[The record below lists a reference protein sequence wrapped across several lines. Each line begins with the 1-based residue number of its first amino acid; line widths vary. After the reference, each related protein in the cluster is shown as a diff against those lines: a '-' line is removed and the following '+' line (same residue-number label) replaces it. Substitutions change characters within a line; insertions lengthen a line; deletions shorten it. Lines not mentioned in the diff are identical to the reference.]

1 MPAPN
6 LALWE
11 EVEKT
16 DPKFTKE
23 YTGPGGFTGTAVNAQ
38 YLAKRATEQFGPCGT
53 GWGYEVLEERFD
65 QGAPLLDKAGTV
77 LAHAQVHTLKIEL
90 WYIGG
95 DGERKTITHY
105 GHTPF
110 VNQNRFGVSTDFDA
124 PKKSLTDAIGKCL
137 SQLGFSA
144 DIRLGLYD
152 DIHYVNERMGEAEI
166 ERAEDKIET
175 RERQAAE
182 YREWLDTTLNLIGT
196 AQSLNELQQLY
207 KSAMRKL
214 DLRKD
219 DPNRDAHKLKFT
231 RAKDARKVDL
241 EDQMEG
247 AA

>member
-1 MPAPN
+1 MPGN
-6 LALWE
+6 LNIWE
-11 EVEKT
+11 SVQKT

-38 YLAKRATEQFGPCGT
+38 YLAMRATEVFGPCGT
-53 GWGYEVLEERFD
+53 GWGYSVLEERFD
-65 QGAPLLDKAGTV
+65 IGGPLTNKEGAV
-77 LAHAQVHTLKIEL
+77 LANAQVHTLKVEL
-90 WYIGG
+90 WYIGA
-95 DGERKTITHY
+95 DGERKTVMHY

-110 VNQNRFGVSTDFDA
+110 VTQNKFGIATDFEA

-152 DIHYVNERMGEAEI
+152 DIHYVNEVKAEAEI

-182 YREWLDTTLNLIGT
+182 YREWLENNLRLIRT
-196 AQSLNELQQLY
+196 AQSLNELQ
-207 KSAMRKL
+207 KVFASAIRKL

-219 DPNRDAHKLKFT
+219 DTNKLKFT
-231 RAKDARKVDL
+231 RAKDERKAELTAL
-241 EDQMEG
+241 E
-247 AA
+247 AKA

>member
-1 MPAPN
+1 MPGN
-6 LALWE
+6 LNIWE
-11 EVEKT
+11 SVQKT

-38 YLAKRATEQFGPCGT
+38 YLAMRATEIFGPCGT
-53 GWGYEVLEERFD
+53 GWGYNVLEERFD
-65 QGAPLLDKAGTV
+65 IGGPLTNKEGVV
-77 LAHAQVHTLKIEL
+77 LANAQVHTLKVEL
-90 WYIGG
+90 WYLGPDG
-95 DGERKTITHY
+95 DRKTVMHY

-110 VNQNRFGVSTDFDA
+110 VTQNKFGISTDFEA

-152 DIHYVNERMGEAEI
+152 DIHYVNEVKAEAEI

-182 YREWLDTTLNLIGT
+182 YREWLENNLRLIKT
-196 AQSLNELQQLY
+196 AQSLNELQ
-207 KSAMRKL
+207 KVFASAIRKL

-219 DPNRDAHKLKFT
+219 DTNKLKFT
-231 RAKDARKVDL
+231 RAKDERKAELTAL
-241 EDQMEG
+241 E
-247 AA
+247 AKA

>member
-1 MPAPN
+1 MTTTN
-6 LALWE
+6 LALWD
-11 EVEKT
+11 EVQKT
-16 DPKFTKE
+16 DPKYTKE

-53 GWGYEVLEERFD
+53 GWGYDVIEERFD
-65 QGAPLLDKAGTV
+65 VGGPLLNKEGAL
-77 LAHAQVHTLKIEL
+77 LAHAQVHTLKVAL

-110 VNQNRFGVSTDFDA
+110 ITANRYGISTDFEA

-152 DIHYVNERMGEAEI
+152 DIHYVNERMGEAEL
-166 ERAEDKIET
+166 ERAEDKIDVK
-175 RERQAAE
+175 ERQAAE
-182 YREWLDTTLNLIGT
+182 YRKWLDENLSLVET
-196 AQSLNELQQLY
+196 AQSLNELQKVY
-207 KSAMRKL
+207 ASAMRKL

-219 DPNRDAHKLKFT
+219 EAAKVKFT
-231 RAKDARKVDL
+231 RAKDARKA
-241 EDQMEG
+241 EIEAG
-247 AA
+247 KEKAA